1 MADLNIRYGLSS
13 ELFIDG
19 QVNPKLIIE
28 ANCWYLCTDT
38 AELFLGTYEEC
49 DSCANC
55 THCDNCTNCTNCDN
69 CSDRKLILKKVN
81 STKLDQVA
89 ACIVKLE
96 IIDGNLIATY
106 SDDTVVDLGKTV
118 DYIPTKVSEFVNDA
132 GYITAADIPTTD
144 LSSYAKK
151 SDIPDV
157 SKFITSIPDE
167 YVTES
172 ELADLKYATEQYV
185 IDAIANQVPVSDL
198 AKKEEVEEVKT
209 KLEAEVLPTIK
220 ETILPTVQELAE
232 KAATQEWVQEQGY
245 LTEHQDLSE
254 YAKKSELPVVDGL
267 ASEEFVIKKI
277 AEAELADQDVDLSAY
292 YTKSETETAINA
304 AISAI
309 ETPEVPTKVSELE
322 NDAGYITKVS
332 PIVYQ
337 YKLPYPLDT
346 NLDLGLDSTLVEFAD
361 RFIQGDNV
369 VLYVYWEGQ
378 LFTTHVHYHKSN
390 INGVDID
397 DLHIEYQHIGHGNS
411 GELSNEGV
419 GVVTDTIWLRKND
432 TNTAWKF
439 ARFNA
444 SQNAYDFLPNFET
457 VRKLI
462 TTAITDIPATDLSN
476 YYNKTETENLI
487 AEAVESIEHPT
498 VDLDGYA
505 TEEWVNEQ
513 GYLTEHQDLSEY
525 AKKTELFSKSY
536 KDLVDT
542 PEIPSIDGLASEEY
556 VDNAIANIDI
566 PEVDLT
572 NVYTKN
578 ETDSVIASAISNI
591 KHPTPDLT
599 AYALKSDL
607 EIKAD
612 DIPFATNRY
621 VSNAIGN
628 FVAGESVRGLT
639 IAEILAKLLGLS
651 DVPQGVVDD
660 IIVNKYGLYQF
671 NDSIETEKIEFTLT
685 EFNTAE
691 EYAGAPDKTTF
702 YQYTY
707 TNDEGKKV
715 TESGYQ
721 HYTLAQDFIW
731 YMVMLPSSLV
741 IGENVKVQAWA
752 DEPRNMWVDTITT
765 LESDLDVIAANFAEV
780 GLELPEI
787 PEGYTMWVDFS
798 NTNPGNIVRYI
809 IIE

>member
-55 THCDNCTNCTNCDN
+55 THCANCTNCTNCDN
-69 CSDRKLILKKVN
+69 CSDRKLILKKIN

-132 GYITAADIPTTD
+132 GYITAADIPATD

-167 YVTES
+167 YITES

-185 IDAIANQVPVSDL
+185 IDAIANKVPVSDL

-277 AEAELADQDVDLSAY
+277 AEAKLADQEVDLSAY
-292 YTKSETETAINA
+292 YTKSETEAAINA
-304 AISAI
+304 AIGAI
-309 ETPEVPTKVSELE
+309 DIPEVPTKVSELE
-322 NDAGYITKVS
+322 NDAGYITA
-332 PIVYQ
+332 
-337 YKLPYPLDT
+337 
-346 NLDLGLDSTLVEFAD
+346 E
-361 RFIQGDNV
+361 
-369 VLYVYWEGQ
+369 
-378 LFTTHVHYHKSN
+378 
-390 INGVDID
+390 
-397 DLHIEYQHIGHGNS
+397 
-411 GELSNEGV
+411 
-419 GVVTDTIWLRKND
+419 
-432 TNTAWKF
+432 
-439 ARFNA
+439 
-444 SQNAYDFLPNFET
+444 
-457 VRKLI
+457 
-462 TTAITDIPATDLSN
+462 DIPGTDLSN
-476 YYNKTETENLI
+476 YYNKAETENLI

-498 VDLDGYA
+498 VNLDGYA

-660 IIVNKYGLYQF
+660 IIINKYGLYQF
-671 NDSIETEKIEFTLT
+671 DDSIEIEKLEFTLT